1 MTCRPT
7 PLPDGSFT
15 RRGVLKAS
23 TLVLSL
29 GAQNWAW
36 GASVLAVRIWPA
48 NEYTR
53 VSIESDV
60 PLKSQPVLI
69 TDPPRIAIDIDG
81 TELNPALKELV
92 GQLKSDDPFISGVRV
107 GQFGPGVVRMVF
119 DLRQTVRPQLFN
131 LPPVVATRMD
141 QVRYNHRLVMDLYPT
156 KTIDPLEAFIAQQL
170 NAAKLAQ
177 NMPGASPL
185 APPNS
190 SPSAVTSAS
199 QSSPASASPSSVSN
213 QSPPSASQKSPTQPL
228 GPITPQAPLKAH
240 EPAMKGS
247 EDVLSVWIEEQAKK
261 PTLRPVPQ
269 VSISSA
275 PPTPTEPLIS
285 GGKEPSKDSAP
296 LQQPLST
303 SAMDRWIVVAIDP
316 GHGGE
321 DPGAIGR
328 QGTKEKDVVL
338 QIAQKLK
345 TLINATVIKSRQ
357 GDLAM
362 KAFLTR
368 DADYFVSLQE
378 RVYKAQRVQ
387 ADLLVSL
394 HADAYITPDAK
405 GASVFALSQ
414 SGASSAAAR
423 WMANQENKADL
434 VGGINLKNKD
444 AAVQKTLLE
453 MSTDA
458 QINFSLKLGQE
469 FLGQIKRVG
478 SLHKAKV
485 EQAGF
490 AVLKAPDIPSL
501 LVETAFISNPQE
513 EMLLLTQS
521 FQSDMANAIHAAI
534 VKYFSK
540 SPPASR
546 TRTL

>member
-1 MTCRPT
+1 MARKPQ
-7 PLPDGSFT
+7 PHSSPSSA
-15 RRGVLKAS
+15 RRGFLKA
-23 TLVLSL
+23 TGLVLSL
-29 GAQNWAW
+29 GVQELAW

-60 PLKSQPVLI
+60 ALKSQPLLI
-69 TDPPRIAIDIDG
+69 SDPPRIAIDIDG

-92 GQLKSDDPFISGVRV
+92 SQLKSDDPFISGVRV

-119 DLRQTVRPQLFN
+119 DLRQNVRPQLFN
-131 LPPVVATRMD
+131 LPPVVATRLD
-141 QVRYNHRLVMDLYPT
+141 QVRYNHRLVMDLYPI
-156 KTIDPLEAFIAQQL
+156 KPIDPLEALIAQQL
-170 NAAKLAQ
+170 
-177 NMPGASPL
+177 
-185 APPNS
+185 
-190 SPSAVTSAS
+190 
-199 QSSPASASPSSVSN
+199 QSSRSADPLSKPSPISQGAMGPKTPSTSPA
-213 QSPPSASQKSPTQPL
+213 
-228 GPITPQAPLKAH
+228 
-240 EPAMKGS
+240 EPFTKGA
-247 EDVLSVWIEEQAKK
+247 EDVLSVWIEEQNKK
-261 PTLRPVPQ
+261 PVLRPTPQ
-269 VSISSA
+269 SPIVAPQSTPTTPAVETGSATNSASSSA
-275 PPTPTEPLIS
+275 SSSMPGLSGKDGQKDLPPQAQ
-285 GGKEPSKDSAP
+285 KPSP
-296 LQQPLST
+296 EM
-303 SAMDRWIVVAIDP
+303 MDRWIVVAIDP

-345 TLINATVIKSRQ
+345 GLINATVIKTKQ

-362 KAFLTR
+362 RAFLTR
-368 DADYFVSLQE
+368 EADYFVPLQE

-387 ADLLVSL
+387 ADLFVSL

-434 VGGINLKNKD
+434 VGGINLKSKD
-444 AAVQKTLLE
+444 LVVQKTLLE

-458 QINFSLKLGQE
+458 QINFSLKLGAE

-478 SLHKAKV
+478 TLHKPKV

-513 EMLLLTQS
+513 EQLLLTPG
-521 FQSDMANAIHAAI
+521 FQSDMASAINAAI
-534 VKYFSK
+534 VKYFTRN
-540 SPPASR
+540 PPVSR
-546 TRTL
+546 SRAL

>member
-170 NAAKLAQ
+170 NAAKLGQ
-177 NMPGASPL
+177 SMTGASPL

-190 SPSAVTSAS
+190 SPN
-199 QSSPASASPSSVSN
+199 SVSN
-213 QSPPSASQKSPTQPL
+213 QSP
-228 GPITPQAPLKAH
+228 PITPQAPLKAH

-269 VSISSA
+269 VPISST
-275 PPTPTEPLIS
+275 PPTSTEPLIS
-285 GGKEPSKDSAP
+285 GGKEPSQDSAP

-303 SAMDRWIVVAIDP
+303 NAMDRWIVVAIDP

>member
-1 MTCRPT
+1 MNCRLT

-48 NEYTR
+48 HEYTR

-156 KTIDPLEAFIAQQL
+156 KAIDPLEAFIAQQL
-170 NAAKLAQ
+170 NTTKLPQ
-177 NMPGASPL
+177 SMPSTPPL
-185 APPNS
+185 TPPKS
-190 SPSAVTSAS
+190 TPSAVPSAS
-199 QSSPASASPSSVSN
+199 VSTPSSSPASPPPSSVSI
-213 QSPPSASQKSPTQPL
+213 QSPPNVS
-228 GPITPQAPLKAH
+228 QAPSKPH
-240 EPAMKGS
+240 ESATKGS

-269 VSISSA
+269 APISSA
-275 PPTPTEPLIS
+275 PPTSAEPLIS
-285 GGKEPSKDSAP
+285 GGKEPSKGSMPA
-296 LQQPLST
+296 QQPLST
-303 SAMDRWIVVAIDP
+303 NTMDRWIVVAIDP

-345 TLINATVIKSRQ
+345 ALINTTVIKSHQ

-458 QINFSLKLGQE
+458 QISFSLKLGQE

-513 EMLLLTQS
+513 EMLLLTPS

>member
-1 MTCRPT
+1 
-7 PLPDGSFT
+7 
-15 RRGVLKAS
+15 
-23 TLVLSL
+23 
-29 GAQNWAW
+29 
-36 GASVLAVRIWPA
+36 
-48 NEYTR
+48 
-53 VSIESDV
+53 
-60 PLKSQPVLI
+60 
-69 TDPPRIAIDIDG
+69 
-81 TELNPALKELV
+81 
-92 GQLKSDDPFISGVRV
+92 
-107 GQFGPGVVRMVF
+107 
-119 DLRQTVRPQLFN
+119 
-131 LPPVVATRMD
+131 
-141 QVRYNHRLVMDLYPT
+141 MDLYPS
-156 KTIDPLEAFIAQQL
+156 KAIDPLEAFIAQQL
-170 NAAKLAQ
+170 RTGKGSEVVQSTLQ
-177 NMPGASPL
+177 NASPNAL
-185 APPNS
+185 PN
-190 SPSAVTSAS
+190 AL
-199 QSSPASASPSSVSN
+199 QKNASPSL
-213 QSPPSASQKSPTQPL
+213 PSGAVRETPL
-228 GPITPQAPLKAH
+228 VK
-240 EPAMKGS
+240 PAESATKGA

-261 PTLRPVPQ
+261 PTWRPAPQ
-269 VSISSA
+269 A
-275 PPTPTEPLIS
+275 PIS
-285 GGKEPSKDSAP
+285 GAPSVTPETLASGSKETLKDLSP
-296 LQQPLST
+296 QGPPLSPDG
-303 SAMDRWIVVAIDP
+303 MDRWIVVAIDP

-345 TLINATVIKSRQ
+345 TLINATVIKGRQ
-357 GDLAM
+357 GDMAM

-368 DADYFVSLQE
+368 DADYFVPLQE

-387 ADLLVSL
+387 ADLFVSL

-444 AAVQKTLLE
+444 AAVQKALLE

-458 QINFSLKLGQE
+458 QINFSLKLGAE

-521 FQSDMANAIHAAI
+521 FQADMASAINAAI

-540 SPPASR
+540 SPPITR
-546 TRTL
+546 NRTL

>member
-1 MTCRPT
+1 
-7 PLPDGSFT
+7 
-15 RRGVLKAS
+15 
-23 TLVLSL
+23 
-29 GAQNWAW
+29 
-36 GASVLAVRIWPA
+36 
-48 NEYTR
+48 
-53 VSIESDV
+53 
-60 PLKSQPVLI
+60 
-69 TDPPRIAIDIDG
+69 
-81 TELNPALKELV
+81 
-92 GQLKSDDPFISGVRV
+92 
-107 GQFGPGVVRMVF
+107 
-119 DLRQTVRPQLFN
+119 
-131 LPPVVATRMD
+131 
-141 QVRYNHRLVMDLYPT
+141 
-156 KTIDPLEAFIAQQL
+156 
-170 NAAKLAQ
+170 
-177 NMPGASPL
+177 
-185 APPNS
+185 
-190 SPSAVTSAS
+190 
-199 QSSPASASPSSVSN
+199 
-213 QSPPSASQKSPTQPL
+213 
-228 GPITPQAPLKAH
+228 
-240 EPAMKGS
+240 MKGS

-269 VSISSA
+269 VPISSA
-275 PPTPTEPLIS
+275 PPTSTEPLIS

-303 SAMDRWIVVAIDP
+303 NAMDRWIVVAIDP

>member
-1 MTCRPT
+1 MKRRCT
-7 PLPDGSFT
+7 PFSNPSLD
-15 RRGVLKAS
+15 RRGFLKAS
-23 TLVLSL
+23 SLVLSL
-29 GAQNWAW
+29 GVQELAW

-48 NEYTR
+48 QEYTR

-60 PLKSQPVLI
+60 PLKSQPLLI

-156 KTIDPLEAFIAQQL
+156 KAIDPLEAFIAQQVNSGKGIEGGL
-170 NAAKLAQ
+170 NRVPSTTSNATSNSPANSPANTPSAPSSIALPKSSSSTLS
-177 NMPGASPL
+177 ASGTK
-185 APPNS
+185 APPAK
-190 SPSAVTSAS
+190 PVEPTS
-199 QSSPASASPSSVSN
+199 
-213 QSPPSASQKSPTQPL
+213 
-228 GPITPQAPLKAH
+228 
-240 EPAMKGS
+240 KGS
-247 EDVLSVWIEEQAKK
+247 EDVLSVWIEEQNKK
-261 PTLRPVPQ
+261 PSLRPTPQ
-269 VSISSA
+269 PPLLSSPDGSSDALTSGFKETPKEVS
-275 PPTPTEPLIS
+275 PPPLAQS
-285 GGKEPSKDSAP
+285 QDSI
-296 LQQPLST
+296 
-303 SAMDRWIVVAIDP
+303 DRWVVVAIDP

-338 QIAQKLK
+338 QIALKLK
-345 TLINATVIKSRQ
+345 TLINATVIKTRQ

-368 DADYFVSLQE
+368 DADFFVPLQE

-387 ADLLVSL
+387 ADLFVSL

-458 QINFSLKLGQE
+458 QINFSLKLGAE

-521 FQSDMANAIHAAI
+521 FQSDMATAINAAI

-540 SPPASR
+540 SPPITR

>member
-1 MTCRPT
+1 MKRGPS
-7 PLPDGSFT
+7 PALQAFGA
-15 RRGVLKAS
+15 RRRFLKAS
-23 TLVLSL
+23 SLVLSL
-29 GAQNWAW
+29 GVQEFAW

-48 NEYTR
+48 KEYTR
-53 VSIESDV
+53 VTIESDV
-60 PLKSQPVLI
+60 PLKSQPLLI
-69 TDPPRIAIDIDG
+69 ADPPRMAIDIDG

-92 GQLKSDDPFISGVRV
+92 SQLKSDDPFISGVRV
-107 GQFGPGVVRMVF
+107 GQYGPGVVRLVF

-131 LPPVVATRMD
+131 LAPVVATRMD

-156 KTIDPLEAFIAQQL
+156 KAIDPLEALIEQQL
-170 NAAKLAQ
+170 
-177 NMPGASPL
+177 
-185 APPNS
+185 
-190 SPSAVTSAS
+190 
-199 QSSPASASPSSVSN
+199 QSSSS
-213 QSPPSASQKSPTQPL
+213 KSVKP
-228 GPITPQAPLKAH
+228 APLLS
-240 EPAMKGS
+240 EPGPKPA
-247 EDVLSVWIEEQAKK
+247 EDVLSAWIEEQSKK

-269 VSISSA
+269 SPLMSPTAQSPKANALGAQDSIND
-275 PPTPTEPLIS
+275 I
-285 GGKEPSKDSAP
+285 SKDGTKDGVAQARKDVPASP
-296 LQQPLST
+296 LLKPQGSEDAQV
-303 SAMDRWIVVAIDP
+303 AQMVDRWIVVAIDP

-321 DPGAIGR
+321 DPGAIGH

-338 QIAQKLK
+338 QIALKLK
-345 TLINATVIKSRQ
+345 ALINATVIKGRQ

-362 KAFLTR
+362 RAYLTR
-368 DADYFVSLQE
+368 DADYFVPLQE

-387 ADLLVSL
+387 ADLFVSL
-394 HADAYITPDAK
+394 HADAYITPEAK

-434 VGGINLKNKD
+434 VGGINLRSKD
-444 AAVQKTLLE
+444 AVVQKTLLD

-458 QINFSLKLGQE
+458 QINFSLKLGAE

-513 EMLLLTQS
+513 EALLLTQS
-521 FQSDMANAIHAAI
+521 FQTDMASAINAAI
-534 VKYFSK
+534 VKHFSQ
-540 SPPASR
+540 SPPISR
-546 TRTL
+546 NRAL

>member
-1 MTCRPT
+1 MKRGS
-7 PLPDGSFT
+7 LPALQAFGA
-15 RRGVLKAS
+15 RRRFLKAS
-23 TLVLSL
+23 SLVLSL
-29 GAQNWAW
+29 GVQEFAW

-48 NEYTR
+48 KEYTR
-53 VSIESDV
+53 VTIESDV
-60 PLKSQPVLI
+60 PLKSQPLLI
-69 TDPPRIAIDIDG
+69 ADPPRMAIDIDG

-92 GQLKSDDPFISGVRV
+92 SQLKSDDPFISGVRV
-107 GQFGPGVVRMVF
+107 GQYGPGVVRLVF

-131 LPPVVATRMD
+131 LAPVVATRMD

-156 KTIDPLEAFIAQQL
+156 KAIDPLEALIEQQL
-170 NAAKLAQ
+170 
-177 NMPGASPL
+177 
-185 APPNS
+185 
-190 SPSAVTSAS
+190 
-199 QSSPASASPSSVSN
+199 QSSSS
-213 QSPPSASQKSPTQPL
+213 KSVKP
-228 GPITPQAPLKAH
+228 APLLS
-240 EPAMKGS
+240 EPGPKPA
-247 EDVLSVWIEEQAKK
+247 EDVLSAWIEEQSKK

-269 VSISSA
+269 SPLMS
-275 PPTPTEPLIS
+275 PTAQSPKANALGAQDPINDI
-285 GGKEPSKDSAP
+285 SKDGPKDGVAQARKDVPASP
-296 LQQPLST
+296 LLKPQGSEDAQV
-303 SAMDRWIVVAIDP
+303 AQMVDRWIEVAIDP

-338 QIAQKLK
+338 QIALKLK
-345 TLINATVIKSRQ
+345 ALINATVIKGRQ

-362 KAFLTR
+362 RAYLTR
-368 DADYFVSLQE
+368 DADYFVPLQE

-387 ADLLVSL
+387 ADLFVSL
-394 HADAYITPDAK
+394 HADAYITPEAK

-434 VGGINLKNKD
+434 VGGINLRSKD
-444 AAVQKTLLE
+444 AVVQKTLLD

-458 QINFSLKLGQE
+458 QINFSLKLGAE

-513 EMLLLTQS
+513 EALLLTQS
-521 FQSDMANAIHAAI
+521 FQTDMASAINAAI
-534 VKYFSK
+534 VKHFSQ
-540 SPPASR
+540 SPPISR
-546 TRTL
+546 NRAL